1 MKKGYLLFFLMLFQC
16 VAFSQGYTLRGVV
29 YDKESNERLS
39 SANVLLY
46 SRANKLL
53 KFTTT
58 DKEGTF
64 LIDIADVSVE
74 KSYLKVSFIGYETM
88 QREIDRSNEWEIA
101 LMPKATQIKEVIV
114 KAPKI
119 KAQGDTLVYDVRQFS
134 KEGDRSIGDVL
145 RRMPGIQTGENGQL

>member
-1 MKKGYLLFFLMLFQC
+1 MKKFFFLLTFILFQC
-16 VAFSQGYTLRGVV
+16 VVFSQNHTLRGVV
-29 YDKESNERLS
+29 YDKETNERLS

-64 LIDIADVSVE
+64 LMDIVDGSVE

-88 QREIDRSNEWEIA
+88 QREID
-101 LMPKATQIKEVIV
+101 
-114 KAPKI
+114 
-119 KAQGDTLVYDVRQFS
+119 
-134 KEGDRSIGDVL
+134 
-145 RRMPGIQTGENGQL
+145 